1 MFFFKVG
8 KHEKRKNVSD
18 KVKNR
23 KHESEEKTTHD
34 KYEVGFTKGDRS
46 RAIVAEAYKTL
57 RTNIQYSSL
66 CKEIKTIAITS
77 AEMAEGK
84 STVAKNI
91 ALSFSQSEKKVI
103 LIDCD
108 LRKPSVHVSFKTSN
122 SVGISEVLIGKATV
136 EESVKLYN
144 DKFYFLTSGKIPSN
158 PSEILASSEMT
169 NLIERLKDEY
179 DIIILDT
186 APLNIVTDA
195 QILATK
201 VDGTILVVKARI
213 TKKQAVIEAK
223 NLLNKVGAN
232 IIGTVLYCV
241 ENTKGRK
248 YYY

>member
-8 KHEKRKNVSD
+8 KHEKRKRVSNEA
-18 KVKNR
+18 KNI
-23 KHESEEKTTHD
+23 KHEKEKKTAHD
-34 KYEVGFTKGDRS
+34 KDKIEFTTEDKS
-46 RAIVAEAYKTL
+46 KAIVAEAYKTL

-66 CKEIKTIAITS
+66 CKEIKTIVITS
-77 AEMAEGK
+77 AEMSEGK

-122 SVGISEVLIGKATV
+122 SVGISEILIGNATV
-136 EESVKLYN
+136 EESVQLYK
-144 DKFYFLTSGKIPSN
+144 DRFYFLTSGKTPSN
-158 PSEILASSEMT
+158 PSEILDSAEMT

-201 VDGTILVVKARI
+201 VDGTILVVKATI

-232 IIGTVLYCV
+232 IIGTVLYSV
-241 ENTKGRK
+241 ESTKGNK